1 MPSEPRPVQVAQASG
16 PSLPNG
22 GAVHPAPSDP
32 AAFERLYSE
41 HAAAV
46 HRFCLSQVG
55 DRALAEDLTHETFAR
70 AYAAYDRVHP
80 EAEWALSWLLAIA
93 RNLSR
98 DHHRARGR
106 WRRVAE
112 QLDSVGQPPQTVEE
126 IAAVRCELRRALS
139 AIAEL
144 GARDRE
150 LIGLRV
156 AAGLSYREIGAL
168 LGQSADVA
176 KVATFRALARLR
188 KRLGV
193 GATPR
198 KSELEAEQ

>member
-1 MPSEPRPVQVAQASG
+1 MPSEPRPVQVAQAPH

-22 GAVHPAPSDP
+22 GAVHAAPPDP
-32 AAFERLYSE
+32 AAFEQLYSE

-80 EAEWALSWLLAIA
+80 EAGWTLSWLLAIA

-112 QLDSVGQPPQTVEE
+112 QLDSAGQPPQTVEE
-126 IAAVRCELRRALS
+126 IAEVRRALS

-168 LGQSADVA
+168 LGQSEDVA